1 METEEAIEKLA
12 QYHERSKKSM
22 DDKDDKIHEPN
33 RIVEAFRHLA
43 IRLTWFNAFLFAGL
57 AAFSMIGGVKS
68 YTPPMAVLTAIVSAI
83 VTLQTLKANVRLSV
97 THGRRTTLDDGFII
111 ILAPLL
117 LLSIYLVDYL
127 NTTAFMITH
136 IAFSIIWILQIYL
149 LFFTK
154 PDVQYMKEHLIADYD
169 EVEIFDTPRKIVV
182 IVGALSGI
190 LLSIPAFT

>member
-1 METEEAIEKLA
+1 METEDALEKLA

-22 DDKDDKIHEPN
+22 DDKEDKIREPN
-33 RIVEAFRHLA
+33 PIIEAFRSLA
-43 IRLTWFNAFLFAGL
+43 IRLTWFNAFVFAGL
-57 AAFSMIGGVKS
+57 ASFSILGGVKS
-68 YTPPMAVLTAIVSAI
+68 YKVMAIATAIVSAI
-83 VTLQTLKANVRLSV
+83 VTLQTLKANVRLTV
-97 THGRRTTLDDGFII
+97 TNGRRTTLDDGFII

-127 NTTAFMITH
+127 NTAAFKIVH
-136 IAFSIIWILQIYL
+136 IAFSIMWVLQIYF

-154 PDVQYMKEHLIADYD
+154 PDVQYMKDHLVADYD